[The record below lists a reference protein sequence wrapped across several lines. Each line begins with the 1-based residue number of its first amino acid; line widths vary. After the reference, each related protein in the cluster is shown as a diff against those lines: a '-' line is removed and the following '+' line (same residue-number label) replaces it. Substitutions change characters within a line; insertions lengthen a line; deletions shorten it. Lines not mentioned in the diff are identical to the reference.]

1 MIFHLGI
8 ENNEVR
14 DLTGNHNLTKIRN
27 PQVVDKFGV
36 KCIDLN
42 SGSFKIERPHRIRKA
57 WIDGNFRIGT
67 RVNSNGV
74 STNAFLFGSCRA
86 SEYNCPAVL
95 YLYNNNILFSMSNWW
110 PNSIMFGSIPN
121 DNKFHEIVID
131 LSNFNLNAFLNGTN
145 SRKDVDNFSNHS
157 EIREYDVLIG
167 EQTDRSGS
175 GYMGHHSGY
184 MEYLKI
190 YNKSL
195 L

>member
-1 MIFHLGI
+1 
-8 ENNEVR
+8 
-14 DLTGNHNLTKIRN
+14 
-27 PQVVDKFGV
+27 
-36 KCIDLN
+36 
-42 SGSFKIERPHRIRKA
+42 
-57 WIDGNFRIGT
+57 
-67 RVNSNGV
+67 
-74 STNAFLFGSCRA
+74 
-86 SEYNCPAVL
+86 
-95 YLYNNNILFSMSNWW
+95 
-110 PNSIMFGSIPN
+110 MFGAIPN

-145 SRKDVDNFSNHS
+145 ARKDVDNSSNHS

-175 GYMGHHSGY
+175 GYIGHHSGY